1 MYNSQISNYYYYIPG
16 FISSKQIYSHVKV
29 FEEAMQDIN
38 LSTTKLFQ
46 DLDVPTEFVPLALT
60 ALNKNSQN
68 DLFESMSSDGLIS
81 EQDWIKVDQIFQT
94 FEIPMRVDMTLDQ
107 LISLVN

>member
-1 MYNSQISNYYYYIPG
+1 MYNPQISNYYYHIPG

-29 FEEAMQDIN
+29 FEEAMQDVN

-81 EQDWIKVDQIFQT
+81 EQDWIKVDQVFQT

>member
-1 MYNSQISNYYYYIPG
+1 M
-16 FISSKQIYSHVKV
+16 V
-29 FEEAMQDIN
+29 FEEAMQDVN

-81 EQDWIKVDQIFQT
+81 EQDWIKVDQVFQT

-107 LISLVN
+107 LISLVNQ

>member
-1 MYNSQISNYYYYIPG
+1 M
-16 FISSKQIYSHVKV
+16 V
-29 FEEAMQDIN
+29 FEEAMQDVN

-68 DLFESMSSDGLIS
+68 DLFESKYVL
-81 EQDWIKVDQIFQT
+81 
-94 FEIPMRVDMTLDQ
+94 
-107 LISLVN
+107 